1 MCSAPEQCLLIVAL
15 SSGEVWSNHHGEIVD
30 AFAAPGYNPLFS

>member
-15 SSGEVWSNHHGEIVD
+15 SSGEVGRNHHGEIVD